1 MGFQIISKVFVRNT
15 FWRNGKANL
24 LLSRHFKITSA
35 GKDALERPVCYAR
48 GFCETCFSSVPCS
61 G

>member
-15 FWRNGKANL
+15 FGRNDKANL

-35 GKDALERPVCYAR
+35 GKDALERLAGCAG
-48 GFCETCFSSVPCS
+48 GFCEI
-61 G
+61 

>member
-15 FWRNGKANL
+15 FGRNGKANL

-35 GKDALERPVCYAR
+35 GKDTLERPVCCAR
-48 GFCETCFSSVPCS
+48 GFCET
-61 G
+61 

>member
-48 GFCETCFSSVPCS
+48 GFCETCFSSGPCS